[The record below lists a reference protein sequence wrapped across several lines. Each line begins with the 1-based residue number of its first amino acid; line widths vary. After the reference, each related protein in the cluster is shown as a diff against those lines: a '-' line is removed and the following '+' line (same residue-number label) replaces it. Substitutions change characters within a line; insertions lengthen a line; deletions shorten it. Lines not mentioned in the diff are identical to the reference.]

1 MIGAAELCRANR
13 AGICDLSTWLP
24 LPCPG
29 FRIAPMAQQ
38 NGSENGPALE
48 TQISAVPGFFLPALS
63 YLFILRLAESPTE

>member
-1 MIGAAELCRANR
+1 MIGLLSSAEPTGL
-13 AGICDLSTWLP
+13 
-24 LPCPG
+24 G
-29 FRIAPMAQQ
+29 FRSFHVAASPLAQGSGRLAQQ